1 MSDYSSRTIDNVG
14 NENILPSRLVFN
26 PAKEVPPFFRTIIAE
41 LKLIKHKEGGY
52 FRETDRSPF
61 KLQVLDSEFQTS
73 IQKLDSSNERSE
85 TRNYSTLIYY
95 LLTPDLPIG
104 KFHKNKNRIIHILQR
119 GKGQY
124 VLIYP
129 NGTVKSFKVG
139 FDHARGEISQWV
151 VPGGVY
157 KGSFSLPND
166 NFHDGLLISE
176 VVVPGFEF
184 SEHIFMAGQDELNQL
199 VDKTEAN
206 NIKFLL

>member
-1 MSDYSSRTIDNVG
+1 MSDYSSRTIDNMG

-26 PAKEVPPFFRTIIAE
+26 PAKEVSPFFRTIIAE

-52 FRETDRSPF
+52 SREMDRSHF

-95 LLTPDLPIG
+95 LLTPDLPVG
-104 KFHKNKNRIIHILQR
+104 RFHKNKNRIIHVLQR
-119 GKGQY
+119 GRKQY
-124 VLIYP
+124 FLIYP
-129 NGTVKSFKVG
+129 NGTVKSSKVG
-139 FDHARGEISQWV
+139 FDHTRREISQWV

-157 KGSFSLPND
+157 KDSFSLPND
-166 NFHDGLLISE
+166 EFRDGLLISE

-199 VDKTEAN
+199 VDKTKAN
-206 NIKFLL
+206 NIKFL